1 MRTLKMTPEC
11 VKSREYYR
19 QTYADPEKRKRI
31 RELARN
37 NYMKHLEQRRE
48 KARQRYAKDPKYY
61 QSKTNE
67 WSRNHVR
74 ATNAGS
80 IARRNVPLKD
90 HCEICGA
97 KENVVLERH
106 HPDYSQR
113 FFVLTLCR
121 FCHKRIH
128 IEEKERKL
136 LACNNRENP

>member
-1 MRTLKMTPEC
+1 MTPQAI
-11 VKSREYYR
+11 KNREYYR
-19 QTYADPEKRKRI
+19 QTYANPEKRQRI
-31 RELARN
+31 RELARA
-37 NYMKHLEQRRE
+37 NYLLHLEERRA
-48 KARQRYAKDPKYY
+48 KARERYAKEPKYY
-61 QSKTNE
+61 QVKTNE

-90 HCEICGA
+90 CCEICGT

-128 IEEKERKL
+128 IQEKEAKIKR
-136 LACNNRENP
+136 CEP